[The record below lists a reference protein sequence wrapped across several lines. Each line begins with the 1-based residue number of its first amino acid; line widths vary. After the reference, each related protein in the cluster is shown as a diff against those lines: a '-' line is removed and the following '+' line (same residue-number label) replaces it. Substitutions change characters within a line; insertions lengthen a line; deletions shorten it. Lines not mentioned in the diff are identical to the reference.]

1 MVSECALYECF
12 QDGLVAT
19 HHLVQNI
26 ACVQLSHHS
35 SWGSYPCQWTESTN
49 TFVKYSFR
57 DSPEAKDV
65 NSSFTSD
72 SALKMY
78 SSTYKILHDQLQ
90 QIFSDDSMSENDD
103 DAKNQG
109 KTRSDGNVALQ
120 GRIQV
125 RNEVQMYKKLN
136 MVSTLF

>member
-1 MVSECALYECF
+1 MLLGWV
-12 QDGLVAT
+12 VAT
-19 HHLVQNI
+19 CHLVGNVTH
-26 ACVQLSHHS
+26 VQLSHFYQ
-35 SWGSYPCQWTESTN
+35 GSYPCQWTESTD

-65 NSSFTSD
+65 NSSFISD

-90 QIFSDDSMSENDD
+90 QIFSDDSLSENENDPES
-103 DAKNQG
+103 QR
-109 KTRSDGNVALQ
+109 KTRSDENGTLQ

-125 RNEVQMYKKLN
+125 RNKVQMYKKPN
-136 MVSTLF
+136 VVSALF

>member
-1 MVSECALYECF
+1 
-12 QDGLVAT
+12 
-19 HHLVQNI
+19 
-26 ACVQLSHHS
+26 
-35 SWGSYPCQWTESTN
+35 
-49 TFVKYSFR
+49 VKYSFR